1 MNRAEED
8 YIKAIYELT
17 IEKNVSMIKSIDLV
31 ERFNYTDQSV
41 NEMVKKLS
49 LKGLLNFVPY
59 RGISLTGKGKK
70 VAIRMVRAHRIWELF
85 LTTKLGYSWESVHE
99 DAEKLEHVA
108 SDEIIE
114 RLYHYLGEPKY
125 CQHGNPIPDS
135 KGQLSFTDTLRL
147 YDVKEQQRF
156 EITRVIDNRDLL
168 KYLNNINIKLHD
180 ILTILEIDQ
189 FNDMIRIKDKQNLE
203 YVMSSKTTKMIF
215 GKIV

>member
-8 YIKAIYELT
+8 YIKTIYELT
-17 IEKNVSMIKSIDLV
+17 IEKNVSIIKSIDLV

-41 NEMVKKLS
+41 NEMVKKLGN
-49 LKGLLNFVPY
+49 KGLVNFVPY
-59 RGISLTGKGKK
+59 KGISLTPKGKK

-114 RLYHYLGEPKY
+114 KLYKFLGEPKY
-125 CQHGNPIPDS
+125 CQHGNPIPNLE
-135 KGQLSFTDTLRL
+135 GHLEITDTLRL
-147 YDVKEQQRF
+147 YDVKVNQTF
-156 EITRVIDNRDLL
+156 EVTRVIDNKELL
-168 KYLNNINIKLHD
+168 VYLNYNEVKLHD
-180 ILTILEIDQ
+180 VVTVTNKDE
-189 FNDMIRIKDKQNLE
+189 FNDIVRIKNNNKE
-203 YVMSSKTTKMIF
+203 IIMSAKTTKMIF